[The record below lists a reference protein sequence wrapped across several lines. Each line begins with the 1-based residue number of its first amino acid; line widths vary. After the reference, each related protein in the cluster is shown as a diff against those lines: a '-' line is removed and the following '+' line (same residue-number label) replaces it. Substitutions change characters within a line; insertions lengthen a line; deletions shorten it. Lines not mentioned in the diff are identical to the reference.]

1 MGLTKIAT
9 FEIASGQRINSEKTV
24 IVPARKLTMK
34 ADEQACRA
42 EWKKINISYTERLLG
57 IKIIALNATIWDQYS
72 KPIEKF
78 EKAIE
83 LVNEVRKNMS
93 LAFRIT
99 VANVF
104 LIPLFQYP
112 DRHF

>member
-1 MGLTKIAT
+1 MN
-9 FEIASGQRINSEKTV
+9 REKTV
-24 IVPARKLTMK
+24 IVPARKLTK
-34 ADEQACRA
+34 AEERACRA
-42 EWKKINISYTERLLG
+42 EWKAIKISYKERLLG
-57 IKIIALNATIWDQYS
+57 IFIGLNATIWDQYS
-72 KPIEKF
+72 KPVEKF